1 LFDYGGN
8 RYLQPVRDY
17 ASDDEYS
24 PAVTEPAEMYR
35 ARLRLASESLREVLA
50 FPGMRKLMQEVPAR
64 LDNGLRDSR
73 VLLAHELDNLTNVNV
88 VTEAVANKSRN
99 PNSILNLLD
108 EIAGEVQPGEVVTI
122 VSPYLF
128 LARLTDSDGRIVYDE
143 VENTQQWL
151 DEHGSSRLEIITNSV
166 LTSDN
171 FFAQSVIDMD
181 TAPRLLLTPE
191 LQQSWLS
198 GWKSGDLNLELVDS
212 AEWRQLTANP
222 QIRIYETGGSDSVAL
237 GGPVHYGK
245 MHAKFLVGNNFGWV
259 GTSNF
264 DYRSRLLN
272 NEMGFFFDD
281 ERLCRDLLEDA
292 EVLKHQALLW
302 GSPEWLALRR
312 DVSDAGGIKGFTT
325 RSQRLIYKTLIGLGL
340 VWQF

>member
-1 LFDYGGN
+1 
-8 RYLQPVRDY
+8 
-17 ASDDEYS
+17 
-24 PAVTEPAEMYR
+24 M
-35 ARLRLASESLREVLA
+35 
-50 FPGMRKLMQEVPAR
+50 
-64 LDNGLRDSR
+64 
-73 VLLAHELDNLTNVNV
+73 
-88 VTEAVANKSRN
+88 
-99 PNSILNLLD
+99 
-108 EIAGEVQPGEVVTI
+108 
-122 VSPYLF
+122 
-128 LARLTDSDGRIVYDE
+128 
-143 VENTQQWL
+143 
-151 DEHGSSRLEIITNSV
+151 

-171 FFAQSVIDMD
+171 FFAQTVIDMD

-191 LQQSWLS
+191 LQQVWLS

-212 AEWRQLTANP
+212 AEWHQLTANP
-222 QIRIYETGGSDSVAL
+222 QIRIYETGGSDSLAL

-245 MHAKFLVGNNFGWV
+245 MHAKFLAGKNFGWV

-272 NEMGFFFDD
+272 NEMGFFFDN

-292 EVLKHQALLW
+292 EVLKRQALRW

-325 RSQRLIYKTLIGLGL
+325 RTQRLIYKTLVGLGL